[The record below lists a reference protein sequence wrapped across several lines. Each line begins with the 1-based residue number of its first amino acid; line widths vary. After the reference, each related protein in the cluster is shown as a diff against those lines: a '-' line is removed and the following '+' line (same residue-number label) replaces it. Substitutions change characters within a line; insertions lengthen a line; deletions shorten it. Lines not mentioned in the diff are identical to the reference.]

1 MTASASPPAE
11 AAAFFR
17 KLFTADNRHQEM
29 TRNERIRLEMKIM
42 KYRLLMQ
49 RVTDEEF
56 LRRAAAQIA
65 ELENKLRE
73 SDDQ

>member
-1 MTASASPPAE
+1 
-11 AAAFFR
+11 
-17 KLFTADNRHQEM
+17 M
-29 TRNERIRLEMKIM
+29 TRNERVRLEMKIM

-73 SDDQ
+73 SDDE